1 MKVIAIGDSTFVSAL
16 RLAGAEGIEVR
27 DEKEFI
33 EALNSAVRREDI
45 GLIVLPSNMASKHRK
60 AIAEMRRRT
69 SLPIIYEL
77 PPVVGRHE
85 PVDYKTLLRDLLGI

>member
-27 DEKEFI
+27 DEKGFM
-33 EALNSAVRREDI
+33 EALNSAMRRKDV

-60 AIAEMRRRT
+60 AIAEMRRKM

-85 PVDYKTLLRDLLGI
+85 LVDYKTLLRDLLGI

>member
-1 MKVIAIGDSTFVSAL
+1 MRVIAIGDAAFVSAL

-27 DEKEFI
+27 DGNEFV
-33 EALNSAVRREDI
+33 EALNSAMKREDV
-45 GLIVLPSNMASKHRK
+45 GLILLPSNMASKYRRE
-60 AIAEMRRRT
+60 IAEIRRKR

-85 PVDYKTLLRDLLGI
+85 PIDYKVLLRDLLKI

>member
-1 MKVIAIGDSTFVSAL
+1 MKVVVIGDTTFVSAL

-33 EALNSAVRREDI
+33 EALNTAMRKKDVS
-45 GLIVLPSNMASKHRK
+45 LIILPSNMASKHRK
-60 AIAEMRRRT
+60 AIAELRRKT

-85 PVDYKTLLRDLLGI
+85 PVDYKMLLRDLLGI